1 MEIKNKNLT
10 CFVLFLDLPCREVKW
25 KLFYDAK
32 TKVDALTVSSRVS
45 SLVINLLKLI
55 TNNETRDDNN
65 DRARDTNG
73 EMVACVASV
82 SVRFRSKERGTRV

>member
-10 CFVLFLDLPCREVKW
+10 CFVLFLNLPCREVKW

-55 TNNETRDDNN
+55 ERFSYDLEMKAREQNRN
-65 DRARDTNG
+65 DKRT
-73 EMVACVASV
+73 EIE
-82 SVRFRSKERGTRV
+82 RFD